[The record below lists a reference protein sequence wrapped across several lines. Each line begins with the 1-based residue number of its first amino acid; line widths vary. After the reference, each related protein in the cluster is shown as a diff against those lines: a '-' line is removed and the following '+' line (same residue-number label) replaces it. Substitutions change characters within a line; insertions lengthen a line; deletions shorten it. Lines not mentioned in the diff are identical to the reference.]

1 MKLETRINTDIP
13 TVFLVFV
20 LPLPSTLVSVHDVC
34 YISAHCYFMFSGIC
48 NKSAFIVSLYSTY
61 NSVQLLFEKI
71 ILKFYLNLKGIILQI
86 LIE

>member
-34 YISAHCYFMFSGIC
+34 YISAHCYFMFLVNYCLI
-48 NKSAFIVSLYSTY
+48 LY
-61 NSVQLLFEKI
+61 KD
-71 ILKFYLNLKGIILQI
+71 KFK
-86 LIE
+86 